1 MPAEAA
7 IVELRATSDKLAGD
21 MKSATAVVQNF
32 AAEVKATGATLGGA
46 FNSIPASAKPAN
58 EAMTGLLGTLRNF
71 KSEQVQQG
79 RQAKFLANELTSIIP
94 ASDGAKAG
102 IQGVLGV
109 MIEGAA
115 GGLSFGL
122 ALEGVKLAVSLVT
135 MAFAEEKE
143 AAAKAKKENDQ
154 VFAKL
159 LADANAAAIAVQD
172 FNAKARG
179 MSPEALTARA
189 GARDLEGPVKAA
201 KERLDFA
208 RQQKAL
214 EESSSST
221 GQGSTDRSVAQWNAE
236 IQIADK
242 ALLDLEQK
250 KQAFLDRA
258 GQIEQTAARETSE
271 KVQAIYDAGDK
282 RALEAERERV
292 EKLAAMGAAYHAQA
306 GKWEEEAAARREK
319 KIADELDAE
328 TRLRAALW
336 QLQVDQA
343 ERATA
348 LEKQTQTLRTQ
359 MAQQWTATG
368 TKIGEAVGTA
378 FAGIIDGTKSVG
390 QAMAAMGKSILNTII
405 DMVKSVV
412 MAEAVRAAAGGAA
425 SQAGI
430 PVIGPILAGSAM
442 VAMLS
447 MVQGLLGSLPSAA
460 TGWDRVP
467 YDMPVM
473 VHQGERITPRY
484 DADRMDAALS
494 GAGGGTY
501 NVTIQALDARS
512 LSQLMHDNPDAILGP
527 LSKAVSRRRWS

>member
-1 MPAEAA
+1 MASGSAVQ
-7 IVELRATSDKLAGD
+7 VEILASFGQFQTGLVQAQQAMRDMVQGMKGSLGD
-21 MKSATAVVQNF
+21 
-32 AAEVKATGATLGGA
+32 
-46 FNSIPASAKPAN
+46 IPAATKPAN
-58 EAMTGLLGTLRNF
+58 EAMGGLMGAIRDF

-159 LADANAAAIAVQD
+159 LADANAAALAVQD

-236 IQIADK
+236 VQIADK
-242 ALLDLEQK
+242 ALLELEQK

-258 GQIEQTAARETSE
+258 QQLELTAAMETAA
-271 KVQAIYDAGDK
+271 K
-282 RALEAERERV
+282 LEAIDDAAGKKAEEAARARA
-292 EKLAAMGAAYHAQA
+292 EKLAAMGAASNAQA
-306 GKWEEEAAARREK
+306 WKWEEEDAARREK
-319 KIADELDAE
+319 RIADELAAE
-328 TRLRAALW
+328 TKLMADLW
-336 QLQVDQA
+336 QLQVDLA
-343 ERATA
+343 AKATA
-348 LEKQTQTLRTQ
+348 LEMKALALKTQ
-359 MAQQWTATG
+359 MAQQWMATG
-368 TKIGEAVGTA
+368 EQISEAVGVA
-378 FAGIIDGTKSVG
+378 FAGIIDGTKSVASG
-390 QAMAAMGKSILNTII
+390 MAEMGKSVLNTII
-405 DMVKSVV
+405 EMVKGVV
-412 MAEAVRAAAGGAA
+412 MAESVRAAATTAA
-425 SQAGI
+425 TTA
-430 PVIGPILAGSAM
+430 VFGPIVAGSLA

-447 MVQGLLGSLPSAA
+447 TVQGLLSNLPSAA

-484 DADRMDAALS
+484 DADRMDQLL
-494 GAGGGTY
+494 AGGGGGIY